1 MLANKTITASAA
13 AAGQRPGAARLPARR
28 LKIRWPLELIA
39 HARTHCRIPKDI
51 VTVLDEAL

>member
-28 LKIRWPLELIA
+28 L
-39 HARTHCRIPKDI
+39 
-51 VTVLDEAL
+51 